1 MKPRTLLT
9 VLLYLIALHSFCVG
23 LALIIIPIPS
33 LDFFGFT
40 GYSGSFFKAQGG
52 VFHIVM
58 SVIYVIAARDID
70 RYPILIYLTLTAKFI
85 ATIFLLG
92 YYFIFEHVWMV
103 LASGIGD
110 LLMGLCVLLLWQWHR
125 KRVALEKS

>member
-1 MKPRTLLT
+1 MKPRILLT

-52 VFHIVM
+52 IFHIVM
-58 SVIYVIAARDID
+58 SIIYLIAAHDVD
-70 RYPILIYLTLTAKFI
+70 KFPVLIYLTLTAKFI
-85 ATIFLLG
+85 ATVFLLG
-92 YYFIFEHVWMV
+92 YYFIFGHIWMV
-103 LASGIGD
+103 LVSGIGD
-110 LLMGLCVLLLWQWHR
+110 FLMGLFVYLLWRWHR
-125 KRVALEKS
+125 KQPE